1 MAEAV
6 NRTRHGDIVKQ
17 ALAGAVVE
25 GEVVQLSD
33 GRAGVAQAAFGAAV
47 EGNYAITGVHDFL
60 KDSITAF
67 TLGEAV
73 FWDVSENEATDQA
86 NADEAG
92 VDFFLG
98 NAEAVTLAGDATVR
112 VNLRKGLGGA
122 AFVVDGSD
130 AGTTQTLA
138 NALKDIAIKNGDME
152 PL

>member
-17 ALAGAVVE
+17 TFVAATVE
-25 GEVVQLSD
+25 GEVLKLSD
-33 GRAGVAQAAFGAAV
+33 GRAGVSQSAFAANA
-47 EGNYAITGVHDFL
+47 EGSFAISGVHDFL

-67 TLGEAV
+67 TLGEEV

-112 VNLRKGLGGA
+112 VNLRRGLGAA